1 MVSRAEFEKA
11 LGDAL
16 GRITSLED
24 ETKSLRSESRLLCLS
39 RSRNL
44 AVQMLHFVVQKQPK
58 VLRNRAGKAI
68 NFSQLLFSE
77 TEDNSNLTL
86 LLANVYSAHTAE
98 EGLKITREWDAF
110 KTKRDIDI
118 HPSSLTNLEADVKA
132 SRNMLHRHAR
142 MGDPLS
148 RQEIAILD
156 VLDRF
161 EQYRKAKLG
170 NFAPD
175 PARGNPGKKVSA
187 LRVQVKDAR
196 AGQAGRGGSAGN
208 RPGEAQARGVAR
220 SAQKVTVTLSESRPQ
235 KRRRGS
241 GGA

>member
-11 LGDAL
+11 ITSLQ
-16 GRITSLED
+16 GRITSLEG
-24 ETKSLRSESRLLCLS
+24 ETRSLRSESRLLCLS

-58 VLRNRAGKAI
+58 VLRKRAGKAI
-68 NFSQLLFSE
+68 KFSQPLISE
-77 TEDNSNLTL
+77 TEDNSNLTF
-86 LLANVYSAHTAE
+86 LLANVCDVHSAE
-98 EGLKITREWDAF
+98 EGLKIARERDEF

-132 SRNMLHRHAR
+132 CRNMLHRHAR

-148 RQEIAILD
+148 RQEIAILN

-161 EQYRKAKLG
+161 EEYRKAKLG

-175 PARGNPGKKVSA
+175 TARGNPGKRISA
-187 LRVQVKDAR
+187 LQVQVKDAH